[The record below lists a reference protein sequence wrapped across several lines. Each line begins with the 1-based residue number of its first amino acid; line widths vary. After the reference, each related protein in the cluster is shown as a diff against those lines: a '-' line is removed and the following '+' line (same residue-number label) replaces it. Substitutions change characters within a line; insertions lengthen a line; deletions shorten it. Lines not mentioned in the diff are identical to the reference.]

1 MISMRQISTYDAK
14 NRLSELL
21 DAVASGETIEIVR
34 RGKPAAR
41 LVPIPSEDAPFASPA
56 DAAGWLRGN
65 RIRVT
70 RSSIRESIDEGRR

>member
-1 MISMRQISTYDAK
+1 MTMRRISTYDAK

-41 LVPIPSEDAPFASPA
+41 LVPIPSDEGPFATPT
-56 DAAGWLRGN
+56 DAANWLRSN
-65 RIRVT
+65 RISVEPG
-70 RSSIRESIDEGRR
+70 SIRASIDDGRR

>member
-1 MISMRQISTYDAK
+1 VRQISTYDAK

-41 LVPIPSEDAPFASPA
+41 LVPIPADNAQFASPA
-56 DAAGWLRGN
+56 EAARWLREN
-65 RIRVT
+65 RSRVP
-70 RSSIRESIDEGRR
+70 RNSIRASIDEGRR

>member
-1 MISMRQISTYDAK
+1 MRQISTYDAK

-41 LVPIPSEDAPFASPA
+41 LVPIPADNAKFAS
-56 DAAGWLRGN
+56 AAEAVRWLREN
-65 RIRVT
+65 RSPVPQN
-70 RSSIRESIDEGRR
+70 SIRASIDEGRR